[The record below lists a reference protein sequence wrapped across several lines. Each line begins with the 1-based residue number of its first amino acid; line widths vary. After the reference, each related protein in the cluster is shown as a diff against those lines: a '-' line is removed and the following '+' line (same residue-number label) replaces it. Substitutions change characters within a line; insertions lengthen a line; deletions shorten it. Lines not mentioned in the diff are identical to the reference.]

1 FTGFALLRDFF
12 VFPQKFTGFRLEKLR
27 RALATIAA
35 PAFDMLFEFDSAVS
49 RLASVVNPSL
59 FSLYAAPAAN
69 LFEMQC
75 ARVPVSTREHE
86 HHVIPDRSRWLDFEA
101 HRIVDVFAHYS
112 GEREKVPVFPLYS
125 LPAGGMRVDDAIFY
139 TARRMPRRE
148 TAQERRFGQRSN
160 YVGTEMFIS
169 LREPAGIDAERRIHE
184 LSVRA
189 LVSNRHLTEHLP
201 VGESGAD
208 FFLID
213 DTALP
218 LRCVAGP
225 TPPRESLVAAQW
237 RHRGGMRSG
246 EVAWALINILSLN
259 HLGLVDRNPQDR
271 AAGLKE
277 LLALFAD
284 LSDVVTERRIRGIQG
299 ISSRPIVRR
308 IRQENGFNAA
318 RGIEV
323 AVTFDERAF
332 EGTGIMLI
340 GAVLD
345 RFFAEYAAINT
356 FTQTVI
362 ESQQRGVVKRWPPRS
377 GLGRLL

>member
-1 FTGFALLRDFF
+1 MSDHG
-12 VFPQKFTGFRLEKLR
+12 
-27 RALATIAA
+27 
-35 PAFDMLFEFDSAVS
+35 
-49 RLASVVNPSL
+49 
-59 FSLYAAPAAN
+59 
-69 LFEMQC
+69 
-75 ARVPVSTREHE
+75 
-86 HHVIPDRSRWLDFEA
+86 
-101 HRIVDVFAHYS
+101 
-112 GEREKVPVFPLYS
+112 
-125 LPAGGMRVDDAIFY
+125 
-139 TARRMPRRE
+139 
-148 TAQERRFGQRSN
+148 QERRAF
-160 YVGTEMFIS
+160 
-169 LREPAGIDAERRIHE
+169 
-184 LSVRA
+184 
-189 LVSNRHLTEHLP
+189 
-201 VGESGAD
+201 
-208 FFLID
+208 
-213 DTALP
+213 
-218 LRCVAGP
+218 
-225 TPPRESLVAAQW
+225 
-237 RHRGGMRSG
+237 
-246 EVAWALINILSLN
+246 
-259 HLGLVDRNPQDR
+259 DRNPQDR